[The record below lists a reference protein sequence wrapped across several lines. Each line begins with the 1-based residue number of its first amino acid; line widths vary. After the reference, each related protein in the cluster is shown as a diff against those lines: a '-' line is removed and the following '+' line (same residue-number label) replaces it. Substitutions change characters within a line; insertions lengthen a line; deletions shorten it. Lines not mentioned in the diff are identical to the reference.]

1 MNNLA
6 TILIFLYPD
15 IQFGTDVILRDDG
28 DGPYIESW
36 NYPSP
41 QPTQAELLAAEK
53 PAVAERKKEEI
64 YREQEIRSATVW
76 GKEVDRFFFAWIEEL
91 YSKIL
96 KPASRNAIDA
106 TNTPITNGLKLLRDN
121 RGTLLNGL
129 QSWVDDPLKTA
140 EDIAAFDV
148 VNWSGWSVARP

>member
-1 MNNLA
+1 MNSILDYFSIIPGCIGAAKLDNGYRLDFDGYSRMA
-6 TILIFLYPD
+6 T
-15 IQFGTDVILRDDG
+15 
-28 DGPYIESW
+28 E
-36 NYPSP
+36 
-41 QPTQAELLAAEK
+41 AEVKAAT
-53 PAVAERKKEEI
+53 AEWKREQI
-64 YREQEIRSATVW
+64 YREQEIRSVTVY

-121 RGTLLNGL
+121 RNTLLAGL
-129 QSWVDDPLKTA
+129 EAWVNDPAKTA
-140 EDIAAFDV
+140 ADIAAFDV